1 MSLASRVKLLRTQK
15 GYSQTELGKL
25 VGDVPYQSIQNL
37 ESGKVT
43 SPRYIIELARV
54 LEVSTD
60 YLFHGVASNNTET
73 LKISS
78 KASLLLTDQVINLNH
93 DKKMFV
99 ISIDKNMALALSNDI
114 EIMAQVTEV
123 YNKNNL

>member
-15 GYSQTELGKL
+15 GYSQTELGRL
-25 VGDVPYQSIQNL
+25 VGGVPYQSIQNL

-60 YLFHGVASNNTET
+60 YLFHGITATDTGT

-78 KASLLLTDQVINLNH
+78 KASLLLTDQVINLNYN
-93 DKKMFV
+93 KKMFV
-99 ISIDKNMALALSNDI
+99 ISIDKSMALALSNDI

-123 YNKNNL
+123 YNKNN